1 MRSTRLSRRVKLK
14 LKMEGRFQSE
24 GRRGWIF
31 GKVATEKE
39 IGLLDRPG

>member
-1 MRSTRLSRRVKLK
+1 MHYSTQKGKDEMLSERRK
-14 LKMEGRFQSE
+14 E
-24 GRRGWIF
+24 GWIF